1 LAEIHIVREHAL
13 GLEQARKLAFRWAE
27 VAEKKLDMHCTYAE
41 GESYDV
47 VSFRRPGAHGEL
59 RVSAARFE
67 LRARLGLLLGVF
79 RHKIESEITRNLD
92 LLLAQQ
98 DPLHAFEEGL
108 VKHEARQG
116 ARHAPK
122 HAKPHG
128 EVHKAAAKP
137 AAKAAPKPASKPAAK
152 AKAAPARKPK

>member
-1 LAEIHIVREHAL
+1 LADIHIVREHGL

-27 VAEKKLDMHCTYAE
+27 VAEKKLDMQCTYAE
-41 GESYDV
+41 GESADL

-59 RVSAARFE
+59 RVSAGRFE

-79 RHKIESEITRNLD
+79 KHKIEGEIVKNLD
-92 LLLAQQ
+92 QLLAQH
-98 DPLHAFEEGL
+98 DPLHAFEQGL
-108 VKHEARQG
+108 ARHESRQE

-137 AAKAAPKPASKPAAK
+137 AAKS
-152 AKAAPARKPK
+152 KAAPARKPK